1 MVFMEIP
8 YTKKIIKEFLT
19 SSMKYSKRKLEKIER
34 QLYADRSSH
43 HFINKYSWLDSK
55 NSVLCIIKA
64 YLVTFQTDLFPSA
77 TNLEA
82 DNLILESI
90 NLIKFIEEVLVPEI
104 IEAGGLQR
112 VAYSTVSDFVKMAY
126 EYLVIYQ
133 KWRALDVIR
142 IGKLKEWSLI
152 KLYNARK
159 DVLPQDVDLINQFDV
174 QICTVRAS
182 LEKFGGVAA
191 VKRFDEKRSF
201 EPEKCNPPLYF
212 HNYHDDEGDYGGFS
226 ETVFTG
232 TPTNE
237 QTAHELLINPE
248 FHLPDVSVSDHM
260 SHRATSYRNF
270 WDTLIKQL
278 ESNIYDMTIKVF
290 HQIRHACVSYKP
302 DLGDVLNLEEI
313 KHLLQNERGLSWP
326 DICKLTIETADI
338 IQRVHDNTPRQL
350 ETCERLALIRAA
362 MTPELPAT
370 DHIAEF
376 SKALEISLE
385 RVRILD
391 TDVANA
397 HIRLIQ
403 PIICSDGH
411 NYLLRIFEEKCT
423 NMDRTKLLIQSVI
436 QQQKQQSLNFS
447 SSRTIIL
454 THAVVRF
461 VTATDADII
470 PFPETFQWDAHR
482 FCDYKRWWSYIIRS
496 MALITRLENEIPKT
510 FAPQVNILARELGT
524 AQFTIKKAV
533 TSAFSTIIVEETVK
547 TKIKYATLKAFNDE
561 DPVYQLL
568 DARFGHFLKETIKAI
583 NTDNSPPNINIPSNF
598 HHITPLIN
606 HLASKLKNFID
617 VNERIYGPLY
627 DKIMADQEASAST

>member
-1 MVFMEIP
+1 MAFMEMP
-8 YTKKIIKEFLT
+8 YTKKIIKEFLA
-19 SSMKYSKRKLEKIER
+19 SFMKYSKRKLEKRAR
-34 QLYADRSSH
+34 QVSADRSRH
-43 HFINKYSWLDSK
+43 LLNDYSWLDSK

-77 TNLEA
+77 TYLEA

-104 IEAGGLQR
+104 IEAGCLQW

-126 EYLVIYQ
+126 EYLVIYH

-142 IGKLKEWSLI
+142 ITKLKEWSLI

-159 DVLPQDVDLINQFDV
+159 DVLPQDVDLIDQFDV

-191 VKRFDEKRSF
+191 VKSFDEKLSF

-212 HNYHDDEGDYGGFS
+212 RNYLDEDEGDYGGFS
-226 ETVFTG
+226 GTVFTG

-260 SHRATSYRNF
+260 PHRAPSYRNF

-278 ESNIYDMTIKVF
+278 ESQIYDMTFKVF
-290 HQIRHACVSYKP
+290 QQIRHACVSYKP

-313 KHLLQNERGLSWP
+313 KDLLQNERGLSWP

-338 IQRVHDNTPRQL
+338 IQRVHDNTPRQI

-370 DHIAEF
+370 NHIAEF

-411 NYLLRIFEEKCT
+411 NYLLRIFEEKNT
-423 NMDRTKLLIQSVI
+423 NMDRTKLLIQYVI
-436 QQQKQQSLNFS
+436 QQQKQQQSLYF

-454 THAVVRF
+454 THAVARF

-524 AQFTIKKAV
+524 AQSTIKKAV
-533 TSAFSTIIVEETVK
+533 TSAFSTIIIEETVK

-568 DARFGHFLKETIKAI
+568 NARFGHFLKETIKTI

-627 DKIMADQEASAST
+627 DKIIADQEAEASA